1 MNARTLLISVMVAA
15 TWLLGVPASADD
27 EEEEE
32 IPFSRTKIIIEF
44 NASAEDVGIQVL
56 LDGEPW
62 KRLEVFNPTE
72 RKILDVAASKSL
84 ARQGLTEFFFES
96 SEPSLADV
104 PLSEF
109 LARFPKGKYEFEG
122 RTTDGA
128 ELEGTAFL
136 SHRIPAGPEILSPVS
151 PNDDPPVVDPANLV
165 IEWEPVTETI
175 TGSTKLTVVGYQV
188 IVEQED
194 PLRIFSI
201 DLPASATSVAVP
213 AGFLVQPDTLH
224 KFEVLAIEKSGNQ
237 TITEGEFLTQP

>member
-1 MNARTLLISVMVAA
+1 MSIRAFLIPVVLA
-15 TWLLGVPASADD
+15 TASFFEAPAYADD
-27 EEEEE
+27 EQE

-62 KRLEVFNPTE
+62 KKLTAFNPGK
-72 RKILDVAASKSL
+72 RRILDVAASRSL
-84 ARQGLTEFFFES
+84 AQQGLTEFFFES

-104 PLSEF
+104 PLTEF
-109 LARFPKGKYEFEG
+109 LARFPKGKYRFEG
-122 RTTDGA
+122 ETVDGI
-128 ELEGTAFL
+128 EIEGTAVL

-151 PNDDPPVVDPANLV
+151 PNDDPPIVDPSNLV

-175 TGSTKLTVVGYQV
+175 AGSSNLTITGYQV
-188 IVEQED
+188 IVEQEE

-201 DLPASATSVAVP
+201 DLPATATSVTVP
-213 AGFLVQPDTLH
+213 AGFLVQPDRLH

-237 TITEGEFLTQP
+237 TITEGEFVTLP

>member
-1 MNARTLLISVMVAA
+1 MNPRNLLIPAMVATA
-15 TWLLGVPASADD
+15 SFLRAHVSADD
-27 EEEEE
+27 GDDE
-32 IPFSRTKIIIEF
+32 ILFSRTKIIIEF

-56 LDGEPW
+56 LDGDPW
-62 KRLEVFNPTE
+62 KRLEVFNPRN
-72 RKILDVAASKSL
+72 RKILDVTATRSL
-84 ARQGLTEFFFES
+84 AKQGLTEFFFES

-122 RTTDGA
+122 ETTDGM
-128 ELEGTAFL
+128 EVEGTAVL

-151 PNDDPPVVDPANLV
+151 PTDDPPVVDPNNLV

-175 TGSTKLTVVGYQV
+175 TGSPNLKITGYQV
-188 IVEQED
+188 IVEQVE

-201 DLPASATSVAVP
+201 DLPGSATGVMVP
-213 AGFLVQPDTLH
+213 PGFLVQRDTLH

-237 TITEGEFLTQP
+237 TITEGEFVTLP